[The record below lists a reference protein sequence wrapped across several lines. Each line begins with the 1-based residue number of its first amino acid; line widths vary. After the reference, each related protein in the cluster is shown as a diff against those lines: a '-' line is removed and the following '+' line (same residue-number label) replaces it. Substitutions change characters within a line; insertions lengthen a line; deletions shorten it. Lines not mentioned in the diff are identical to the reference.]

1 MEYDFTLKFKLPDSD
16 TAPDELVERLG
27 AAGCDDALVGT
38 GMRGRLA
45 LAFTRKAKTA
55 KVAVFSALA
64 DVRNVEL
71 VEAAPDFVGLSDVAE
86 IAAVSRQNMRKLMV
100 THVDSFPPPIHDGS
114 ASVWHLALVLQWLQ
128 ERGYTID
135 RRILEIATTAMQ
147 LNVTR
152 EAQLVPPLPA
162 KSCEKPLRSRPP
174 SWIAGQ
180 APR

>member
-16 TAPDELVERLG
+16 TDPDELVERLG

-64 DVRNVEL
+64 DVRKAIQNVEL

-128 ERGYTID
+128 ERGYTIE
-135 RRILEIATTAMQ
+135 RRILEVATTAMQ

-152 EAQLVPPLPA
+152 EAQLVPPA
-162 KSCEKPLRSRPP
+162 VRKELRE
-174 SWIAGQ
+174 AV
-180 APR
+180 A